1 MARDNDDFRFHTV
14 GGRQY
19 LLSRYLMENTCKDYV
34 VTRKQIFDY
43 LFRNG
48 IEIDRKTLYTDME
61 FLRSIMKIDVVF
73 DQKRNGYYVKNPTFA
88 PYELRLMVDSIQA
101 SKFITQAKARELCHK
116 IEALTDRHTRATLNR
131 QAYVAERVRS
141 MNDSVVTEA
150 DCIHEAIAANEKV
163 SFRYFHY
170 TYDKKK
176 QYSKQGE
183 RYLVS
188 PYALLWDNG
197 NHYLY
202 AFDGAKFRYFR
213 VDRMESIRHIPTE
226 REGKEQ
232 YSVKDATH
240 QKAKVFQ
247 MFAGAACPVRLRFR
261 SELADAVIDQFG
273 KDVMMV
279 PADDEHFTVT
289 VPVEVSP
296 PFYAWVASF
305 GRRAKILAPA
315 EAVKGMRDF
324 IEKVSDMYKDDGNV

>member
-1 MARDNDDFRFHTV
+1 MAKDFDEIRFHSV

-19 LLSRYLMENTCKDYV
+19 LLSRYLLENSCKNHV
-34 VTRKQIFDY
+34 VTRKQIFDF
-43 LFRNG
+43 LSRNG

-61 FLRSIMKIDVVF
+61 FLRSTMEISVVF
-73 DQKRNGYYVKNPTFA
+73 DKTRNGYYVENPAFA

-101 SKFITQAKARELCHK
+101 SKFITQAKARELCRK

-141 MNDSVVTEA
+141 MNESVVTEA
-150 DCIHEAIAANEKV
+150 DHIHEAIAADNKV

-170 TYDKKK
+170 TYDKKQ

-188 PYALLWDNG
+188 PFALLWDNG

-202 AFDGAKFRYFR
+202 AFDGRKFRYFR
-213 VDRMESIRHIPTE
+213 VDRMENIRLIPAA

-232 YSVKDATH
+232 YSAKKAAH
-240 QKAKVFQ
+240 QEAKVFQ
-247 MFAGAACPVRLRFR
+247 MYAGTTYPVRLRFR
-261 SELADAVIDQFG
+261 NELADAVIDQFG
-273 KDVMMV
+273 KEVMMI

-296 PFYAWVASF
+296 PFYAWVATF
-305 GRRAKILAPA
+305 GRRAKILSPA

-324 IEKVSDMYKDDGNV
+324 IEKAADMYKDEGNV